1 MMAQKS
7 RNSNLNFLLEIGG
20 IMSKEKA
27 MGVIKITKTMLDK
40 SIIDANKSVVDFA
53 LRELGIDY
61 AKMGCGE
68 KHTIDAVF
76 DVSFFLKDIYK
87 ETEIRFYRVNN
98 PRGDKRVSIKDLKVY
113 FDVGDTITLLSKDG
127 KVFLH
132 NRSVYE

>member
-1 MMAQKS
+1 
-7 RNSNLNFLLEIGG
+7 
-20 IMSKEKA
+20 MSKEKA
-27 MGVIKITKTMLDK
+27 KGVIKITKTMLDK

-61 AKMGCGE
+61 HAMGCGE

-76 DVSFFLKDIYK
+76 DVSFSLKDIHK

-127 KVFLH
+127 KVFIEQCL
-132 NRSVYE
+132 

>member
-1 MMAQKS
+1 MKTQKS
-7 RNSNLNFLLEIGG
+7 RNRKLNFLLEIGG

-27 MGVIKITKTMLDK
+27 IGVIKITKTMLDK

-61 AKMGCGE
+61 NAMGCGE

-76 DVSFFLKDIYK
+76 KYNKTMLD

-127 KVFLH
+127 KVFIEECL
-132 NRSVYE
+132 